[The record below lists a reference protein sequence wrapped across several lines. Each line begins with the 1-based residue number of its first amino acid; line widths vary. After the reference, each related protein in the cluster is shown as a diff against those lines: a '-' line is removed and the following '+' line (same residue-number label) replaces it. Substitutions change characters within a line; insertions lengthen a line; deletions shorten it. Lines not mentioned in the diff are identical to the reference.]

1 MTLSHFQPG
10 TPPMPVSEA
19 MPPHAERER
28 VGLALR
34 SARKAAKLSTAR
46 AAELGGV
53 SVSQLGTIE
62 RGDHSLTSV
71 SAGNLRNLP
80 AAFGLTWGQFVEI
93 VAPVYGPY
101 IPFLTDA
108 HDAPPRP
115 QMPDTLREAV
125 ELYGGRFPDLQDP
138 KWQRYLAGIRF
149 RSGSP
154 TNPEKWL
161 DVYRDLIRNDVVP
174 GEN

>member
-1 MTLSHFQPG
+1 MLLTLQPR
-10 TPPMPVSEA
+10 TPPMPAPEA
-19 MPPHAERER
+19 MPPYAERER

-34 SARKAAKLSTAR
+34 SARKAASLSTAR

-53 SVSQLGTIE
+53 SVSQLGAIE

-71 SAGNLRNLP
+71 SAGNLRRLP
-80 AAFGLTWGQFVEI
+80 AAFGLTWPQFVEI

-101 IPFLTDA
+101 IFFQP
-108 HDAPPRP
+108 DAPPAP
-115 QMPDTLREAV
+115 ALQMPDALREAV
-125 ELYGGRFPDLQDP
+125 ELYGGRFPDLLDP

-149 RSGSP
+149 RNSSP
-154 TNPEKWL
+154 THPEKWL

>member
-1 MTLSHFQPG
+1 MTLSLFQPAA
-10 TPPMPVSEA
+10 PPMPALEA
-19 MPPHAERER
+19 MPPYEDRES

-34 SARKAAKLSTAR
+34 SARKAAGLTTAR

-53 SVSQLGTIE
+53 SVSQLGAIE

-71 SAGNLRNLP
+71 SAGNLRRLP
-80 AAFGLTWGQFVEI
+80 AAFGLSWGQFVELT
-93 VAPVYGPY
+93 APVYGPY
-101 IPFLTDA
+101 IPFLSDA
-108 HDAPPRP
+108 QGAPPP

-125 ELYGGRFPDLQDP
+125 ELYGGRFPDLLDP
-138 KWQRYLAGIRF
+138 KWQRYLASIRF
-149 RSGSP
+149 RNGSP